1 MKIIDNNGRLFG
13 KISVIDVLVVAVV
26 AVMAAALYVKSNQ
39 THTGTSVVEE
49 TIAFQVLVE
58 GVPGYVQNAIQVE
71 DQLYDKVYESGGPLG
86 RVTQIEVLP
95 GSELAEFDDGTMA
108 LAPVEDCFN
117 LLLTVE
123 GKGLVSEGG
132 GYTINRVYDLGV
144 NAARTYYTK
153 YAEFEGTVTRIL

>member
-95 GSELAEFDDGTMA
+95 GKPSWRSLTT
-108 LAPVEDCFN
+108 APWRWPRWRTASTCC
-117 LLLTVE
+117 
-123 GKGLVSEGG
+123 S
-132 GYTINRVYDLGV
+132 RWR
-144 NAARTYYTK
+144 AR
-153 YAEFEGTVTRIL
+153 AW

>member
-13 KISVIDVLVVAVV
+13 KISIIDVLVVAVV
-26 AVMAAALYVKSNQ
+26 VVMAAALYVKSNQ

-49 TIAFQVLVE
+49 PITFQVLVE
-58 GVPGYVQNAIQVE
+58 GVPGYIEAAIREE

-86 RVTQIEVLP
+86 RVTGIEVLP
-95 GSELAEFDDGTMA
+95 GSELAEFDDGTVA
-108 LAPVEDCFN
+108 LAPVEDCVN

-132 GYTINRVYDLGV
+132 GYAINRVYDLGV

-153 YAEFEGTVTRIL
+153 YAEFEGTVTHIF